1 MEMFKKKT
9 ICFVPIKNYSS
20 RVKKKNFQKIGNIKL
35 YQILLNKL
43 ITIKKSFDEIVIDTD
58 SKEIISFC
66 KKKKL
71 NYLLRP
77 KKFTNTFITGNDLMK
92 RWLKLKPNFYFYFHI
107 HITSPF
113 IKTETIKKA
122 IKILKKKK
130 YNSVFTVNS
139 DKSMYWYKNKA
150 VNHNEK
156 VLKRS
161 QDLIPIFK
169 DTTCLYGITKKE
181 FNKNFSRIGSNP
193 YMIEVD
199 KIEAIDINEPDDL
212 KFARSIYLLNK
223 KVIK

>member
-1 MEMFKKKT
+1 MKIVKKKA
-9 ICFVPIKNYSS
+9 ICFVPIKSHSS
-20 RVKKKNFQKIGNIKL
+20 RIKKKNFQKIGNIKL

-43 ITIKKSFDEIVIDTD
+43 IIIKKSFDEIVVDTD

-66 KKKKL
+66 KRKKL

-77 KKFTNTFITGNDLMK
+77 KKFTNTYITGNDLMK
-92 RWLKLKPNFYFYFHI
+92 RWLKLKPHFYFYFHI

-113 IKTETIKKA
+113 IRAETIKKA
-122 IKILKKKK
+122 VKVLKKKK

-139 DKSMYWYKNKA
+139 DKSMYWYNDKP

-156 VLKRS
+156 ILKRS
-161 QDLIPIFK
+161 QDLMPIFK

-181 FNKNFSRIGSNP
+181 FKKNFSRIGSKP
-193 YMIEVD
+193 YMIKVD
-199 KIEAIDINEPDDL
+199 KIEAIDINDLDDL

-223 KVIK
+223 KIIK